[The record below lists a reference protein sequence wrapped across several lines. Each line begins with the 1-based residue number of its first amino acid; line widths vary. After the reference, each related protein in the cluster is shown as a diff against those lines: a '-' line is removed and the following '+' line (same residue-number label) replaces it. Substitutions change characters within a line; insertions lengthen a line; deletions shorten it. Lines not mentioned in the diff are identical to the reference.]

1 MSRRWQ
7 IYLLTSKSM
16 DIEITFDP
24 KYGYSASIHKINTH
38 TQGKTWDKLMF
49 NINEAI

>member
-1 MSRRWQ
+1 
-7 IYLLTSKSM
+7 M